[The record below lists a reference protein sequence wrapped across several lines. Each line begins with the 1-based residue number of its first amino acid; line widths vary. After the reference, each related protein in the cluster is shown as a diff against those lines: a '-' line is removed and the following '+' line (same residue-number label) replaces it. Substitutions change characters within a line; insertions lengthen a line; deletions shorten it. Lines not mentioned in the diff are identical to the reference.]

1 MNILLAVMETAS
13 QIVDALGGTARVS
26 AACQTTESAVSNWRA
41 RNRIPA
47 DRWPAVL
54 RLAASVG
61 NADITLDFLEQR
73 FSSRPEAA

>member
-1 MNILLAVMETAS
+1 MLPVMETAS

-26 AACQTTESAVSNWRA
+26 AGCQTTESAVSNWRA

-54 RLAASVG
+54 RLAAAMG
-61 NADITLDFLEQR
+61 NAEITLDLLERR
-73 FSSRPEAA
+73 FSNRSEAA